1 MRVQLNGWSGHQGQ
15 SVELAVQQRYC
26 SSLVV
31 EFLENK
37 HIHHHMPAFAILW
50 LKDIPDGEEKMLTL
64 PVWKGDLK
72 RAEAN
77 CELENGE
84 KLGHIEVHLKF
95 RPGISDHH
103 NKLASKD
110 RNLEDVMEV
119 LGIAKDNNIKDS
131 LDEAAFNN
139 RISNHEDDHG
149 IDWPQIDS
157 QESGGR
163 LHRTTR
169 KVKQWKVGLFS
180 NIDDIIKA
188 NSQQNAHTEK

>member
-1 MRVQLNGWSGHQGQ
+1 ML
-15 SVELAVQQRYC
+15 C
-26 SSLVV
+26 S
-31 EFLENK
+31 
-37 HIHHHMPAFAILW
+37 
-50 LKDIPDGEEKMLTL
+50 
-64 PVWKGDLK
+64 
-72 RAEAN
+72 

-84 KLGHIEVHLKF
+84 KLGHIEVHLKS

-103 NKLASKD
+103 IKLASKD
-110 RNLEDVMEV
+110 RNLEDVMEA
-119 LGIAKDNNIKDS
+119 LGIVKDNNIKDS
-131 LDEAAFNN
+131 LDEAAFNS
-139 RISNHEDDHG
+139 RISNHEDDHE

-180 NIDDIIKA
+180 DIDDIIKA